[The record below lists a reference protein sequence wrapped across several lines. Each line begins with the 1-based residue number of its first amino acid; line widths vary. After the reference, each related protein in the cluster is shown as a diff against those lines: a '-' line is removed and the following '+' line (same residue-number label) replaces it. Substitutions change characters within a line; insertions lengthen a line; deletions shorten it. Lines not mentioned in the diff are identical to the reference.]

1 MKKLLGIVVLGMLL
15 SNNAYANNLSG
26 KKIVCS
32 NQNINTMG
40 GEYYEFINN
49 DEVNYYFILRKDLK
63 VTMKKLTY
71 KLYPDSIE
79 IHWGIK
85 LFDISRKTLKTSNGE
100 VCKIIKFDIKNHLNK
115 KSEQYLKEASKDNKI

>member
-1 MKKLLGIVVLGMLL
+1 MKKLLGIVVLGLLL
-15 SNNAYANNLSG
+15 SGNAYANNLSG

-32 NQNINTMG
+32 NQNMDIMG
-40 GEYYEFINN
+40 GKYYEFINN
-49 DEVNYYFILRKDLK
+49 DKVNYYFILKKDLK

-85 LFDISRKTLKTSNGE
+85 LFDISRKTLKTSNGN